1 MDVMM
6 RDASVPITE
15 IRCSGGP
22 TANQFLMQFQAD
34 ILGIPLEIPKV
45 SNATA
50 LGSAFMGALGIG
62 HFDSIR
68 NISEI
73 WKLERRY
80 EPQMGADQRN
90 SLLYHWH
97 RAVERAKYWI
107 E

>member
-1 MDVMM
+1 
-6 RDASVPITE
+6 
-15 IRCSGGP
+15 
-22 TANQFLMQFQAD
+22 
-34 ILGIPLEIPKV
+34 LEIPKV

-80 EPQMGADQRN
+80 EPQMSADQRN
-90 SLLYHWH
+90 ALLYHWH
-97 RAVERAKYWI
+97 RAVERAKYWN